1 MIQERKGIKMG
12 QDLVL
17 YYFTQ
22 ITLAIDYI
30 HAMKI
35 LHRDIK
41 TQNIFLNRKMTI
53 VKVGDFGISKVI
65 GWEWEVT
72 GRHLIVGAQLKVS
85 PGIHSDWHAQ
95 LFVTRNL
102 RR

>member
-53 VKVGDFGISKVI
+53 VKVGDFGISKV
-65 GWEWEVT
+65 WREWEVGT
-72 GRHLIVGAQLKVS
+72 GGYCNCRSSTQSVPRHPQ
-85 PGIHSDWHAQ
+85 
-95 LFVTRNL
+95 
-102 RR
+102 